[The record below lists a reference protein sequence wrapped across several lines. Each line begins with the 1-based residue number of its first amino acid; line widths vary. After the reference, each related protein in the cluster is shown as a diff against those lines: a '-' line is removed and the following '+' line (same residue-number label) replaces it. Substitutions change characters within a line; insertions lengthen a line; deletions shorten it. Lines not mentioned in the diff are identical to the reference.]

1 MTSGSLFMS
10 WRQSCYINYHAS
22 HEKST
27 QRTDNKRSSMETIIF
42 ALQSTPINSKI
53 TESLI
58 INLTQNPWKTTWGA
72 YSRGR
77 PPPPLKFGPPPPLW
91 ISVTLRGGVGYGY
104 FLELHNAYL
113 AGYRIEGG
121 GGYISWQW
129 SLHTC
134 GKTVRDFRI
143 HTCKTICADH
153 QLIHPAM
160 QAKDMNEP
168 YVENKAL
175 CMQMLGDG

>member
-1 MTSGSLFMS
+1 MNSEPLKNLRGLF
-10 WRQSCYINYHAS
+10 
-22 HEKST
+22 
-27 QRTDNKRSSMETIIF
+27 KRP
-42 ALQSTPINSKI
+42 LPTP
-53 TESLI
+53 
-58 INLTQNPWKTTWGA
+58 W
-72 YSRGR
+72 
-77 PPPPLKFGPPPPLW
+77 KFGPPSPLNFRCPPL
-91 ISVTLRGGVGYGY
+91 GGGGYGY

-113 AGYRIEGG
+113 TGYTEGG
-121 GGYISWQW
+121 GGTFLGS

-134 GKTVRDFRI
+134 GKTVGDFRI
-143 HTCKTICADH
+143 HTCKAICADH

>member
-1 MTSGSLFMS
+1 MG
-10 WRQSCYINYHAS
+10 
-22 HEKST
+22 
-27 QRTDNKRSSMETIIF
+27 
-42 ALQSTPINSKI
+42 
-53 TESLI
+53 
-58 INLTQNPWKTTWGA
+58 
-72 YSRGR
+72 
-77 PPPPLKFGPPPPLW
+77 
-91 ISVTLRGGVGYGY
+91 RGGGDGY
-104 FLELHNAYL
+104 FLELTNAYL
-113 AGYRIEGG
+113 AGYIER
-121 GGYISWQW
+121 GYVSWQR

-143 HTCKTICADH
+143 HTCKAICADH